1 MIKLKKI
8 KNLTKK
14 QIIIILSVFLII
26 IFIILISLIPPYV
39 GKVKDGKI
47 EYINRVKNVT
57 VYPEDNKILIEFDN
71 KEELIDNCIISNEIY
86 ENIKNNESLYKMSVK
101 SYSKL
106 SNLTAKESYN
116 INKSLQLKLVKENDS
131 YATYY
136 ARTCG
141 FKNKRQLLKYT
152 KSVINLANKIKY

>member
-1 MIKLKKI
+1 
-8 KNLTKK
+8 
-14 QIIIILSVFLII
+14 
-26 IFIILISLIPPYV
+26 
-39 GKVKDGKI
+39 
-47 EYINRVKNVT
+47 
-57 VYPEDNKILIEFDN
+57 
-71 KEELIDNCIISNEIY
+71 
-86 ENIKNNESLYKMSVK
+86 MSVK